1 MKILALDL
9 GDRWVGSALSDGLG
23 ITCKPYQTV
32 ELVDVG
38 TFLLDVIKRE
48 GVRTIIVGY
57 PKTLS
62 GGQSLQTE
70 KVAKFAKQLEQKI
83 GAKQEH
89 TITWILWDERLSS
102 KRAQEVRHAVTQE
115 DKRKSHSIAA
125 AFILQSYLDGLA
137 FRNASADV
145 E

>member
-32 ELVDVG
+32 ELVDVV

-102 KRAQEVRHAVTQE
+102 KRAQEVHHAVTQE

-125 AFILQSYLDGLA
+125 AFILQSYLDGMA
-137 FRNASADV
+137 FRNAD
-145 E
+145 ETF

>member
-32 ELVDVG
+32 ELVDLP

-89 TITWILWDERLSS
+89 AITWILWDERLSS
-102 KRAQEVRHAVTQE
+102 KRAQEVRHAVTPE
-115 DKRKSHSIAA
+115 EKRKSHSIAA
-125 AFILQSYLDGLA
+125 AFILQGYLDGMA
-137 FRNASADV
+137 FRDANADT